1 VNIIERFLRKT
12 SILFRRGR
20 FRSELDEEMAFH
32 RAQAEK
38 DLIARGVPPTEARQ
52 AAQRQFGNA
61 TQVRE
66 RSHEVIGFSAESTL
80 QDIRYT
86 LRQLRKNPGFGLLAV
101 GILALG
107 IGVSVAIFGFV
118 DAALIEPLPYAQ
130 PNRLVFVTE
139 SARMFPQANLSRY
152 DYDDWK
158 RMNTTL
164 SSLDVWANTGF
175 LLHSGSTTEPVP
187 GRRVSAGFFRTL
199 GVSMLLGRDFL
210 PGEDQPGRAKIAI
223 LPWSTW
229 QKRYGGRREVIGQT
243 VSLDGNAYTI
253 VGVLP
258 RQFVF
263 APGRDSQF
271 FVPLLDR
278 SGCET
283 RRGCHNLTGVGRL
296 RDGVTWQAALADFKG
311 VAAQLERQYPGT
323 NRDQGAF
330 VAPLKE
336 IIVGDVRPILLMLL
350 AGAAL
355 LLLIASV
362 NVASLL
368 LVRSESRR
376 REIAVRGA
384 LGASRVRLMRQ
395 FVTEGVLLSG
405 AGCVAGLALA
415 TWLMTA
421 LRSLVPEGMI
431 AHLPFVNF
439 VRLNAHAL
447 LFGIGLAILSATL
460 FAATPILR
468 IGAQRDLHHALSEGG
483 RTSAGRF
490 WQRLGGNLV
499 VVELALAVVLLSGAG
514 LLARSFYKLLHVD
527 TGFDTTHLAL
537 ANVMMPDALVK
548 TNDQAVQLYRE
559 INERLMALPGVES
572 VGITSDLPIQ
582 CNCDT
587 DWLRFAGKPFHGE
600 HNEVNQRDVSPAYL
614 ATLKARLIRGRFFSE
629 DETAAKPTVIL
640 INETLARKYFPGEDP
655 IGQKVGDLSLS
666 PKSMREIIGIV
677 ADVRESGPQQP
688 IWPAEYQNVYQTTDN
703 YFAVA
708 VRTRNDPKAMLPSL
722 VATLRS
728 INPNMGVYGEVTMEQ
743 QLEGTESARL
753 HSVAMGLVGGFAGI
767 ALLLGVVGLYGVIAY
782 SVSQRTREIG
792 VRMALGA
799 QRGVVYSM
807 VMRQAGW
814 LTVIG
819 LTLGL
824 ACSVAASF
832 AMRKLLFGVSAW
844 DAPTLAGV
852 ALVLAAASMVASFVP
867 AHRAASVNPTEALR
881 TE

>member
-1 VNIIERFLRKT
+1 
-12 SILFRRGR
+12 
-20 FRSELDEEMAFH
+20 
-32 RAQAEK
+32 
-38 DLIARGVPPTEARQ
+38 
-52 AAQRQFGNA
+52 
-61 TQVRE
+61 
-66 RSHEVIGFSAESTL
+66 
-80 QDIRYT
+80 
-86 LRQLRKNPGFGLLAV
+86 
-101 GILALG
+101 
-107 IGVSVAIFGFV
+107 
-118 DAALIEPLPYAQ
+118 
-130 PNRLVFVTE
+130 
-139 SARMFPQANLSRY
+139 
-152 DYDDWK
+152 
-158 RMNTTL
+158 
-164 SSLDVWANTGF
+164 
-175 LLHSGSTTEPVP
+175 
-187 GRRVSAGFFRTL
+187 
-199 GVSMLLGRDFL
+199 
-210 PGEDQPGRAKIAI
+210 
-223 LPWSTW
+223 
-229 QKRYGGRREVIGQT
+229 
-243 VSLDGNAYTI
+243 
-253 VGVLP
+253 
-258 RQFVF
+258 
-263 APGRDSQF
+263 
-271 FVPLLDR
+271 
-278 SGCET
+278 
-283 RRGCHNLTGVGRL
+283 
-296 RDGVTWQAALADFKG
+296 
-311 VAAQLERQYPGT
+311 
-323 NRDQGAF
+323 
-330 VAPLKE
+330 
-336 IIVGDVRPILLMLL
+336 
-350 AGAAL
+350 
-355 LLLIASV
+355 
-362 NVASLL
+362 
-368 LVRSESRR
+368 
-376 REIAVRGA
+376 
-384 LGASRVRLMRQ
+384 
-395 FVTEGVLLSG
+395 
-405 AGCVAGLALA
+405 
-415 TWLMTA
+415 
-421 LRSLVPEGMI
+421 
-431 AHLPFVNF
+431 
-439 VRLNAHAL
+439 
-447 LFGIGLAILSATL
+447 
-460 FAATPILR
+460 
-468 IGAQRDLHHALSEGG
+468 
-483 RTSAGRF
+483 
-490 WQRLGGNLV
+490 V

-614 ATLKARLIRGRFFSE
+614 ATLKARLIRGRFFRE

-753 HSVAMGLVGGFAGI
+753 HSVAMSLVGGFAGI

-852 ALVLAAASMVASFVP
+852 AVVLGVASLVASFVP